1 MDDPAMVFR
10 VAWVSGRIW
19 STATSIWAYGASA
32 VIWVR
37 LPRRRA
43 LAQSF
48 QCWSKAAWTKVGS
61 GVVGVL
67 PRRWPGTSRKKEMGP
82 RCADWT

>member
-1 MDDPAMVFR
+1 MSEKGDPVDR
-10 VAWVSGRIW
+10 HEHVGVRRPDRNL
-19 STATSIWAYGASA
+19 GAPA
-32 VIWVR
+32 
-37 LPRRRA
+37 RRRA

-61 GVVGVL
+61 GVVGAL
-67 PRRWPGTSRKKEMGP
+67 PRLWPGTSRKKEMRP